1 VHGRGIVSRLI
12 REILSVQPVLPAG
25 QDSRP
30 TAIVDTTGDPA
41 RLVELTRRLAD
52 LGTLVLVGEPLGR
65 SLDMQLYPDVHVRGL
80 RLVGVSAPRFGQ
92 HGEVGT
98 DRDESLLDLMQTT
111 LCHTAAETALP
122 DALWYAVHF
131 SDAAEADSMAEQ

>member
-12 REILSVQPVLPAG
+12 REILSVQLVLPAD

-30 TAIVDTTGDPA
+30 AAIVDATGDPA

-80 RLVGVSAPRFGQ
+80 RLVGVPAPRFGQ
-92 HGEVGT
+92 HGEAGT
-98 DRDESLLDLMQTT
+98 DLDESLLDLMETT
-111 LCHTAAETALP
+111 LCHTTPETALP
-122 DALWYAVHF
+122 DASWYAVHF
-131 SDAAEADSMAEQ
+131 SDAPDSMAER